1 MKTALRFWLFVTAL
15 TMFVFAAP
23 AYAQDG
29 SIGPTQP
36 GVSDL
41 GWVMFTATLVPLAVA
56 IVTKWNTSSVI
67 KSVLMAFLSV
77 VTSSIVVWQTWPDGT
92 QLTEFA
98 FAGLTAIVTSAATY
112 YGVWKPTTIAPK
124 LQDATTP
131 SASRSQAA

>member
-1 MKTALRFWLFVTAL
+1 MRKLLMLL
-15 TMFVFAAP
+15 TLTCMAMVMFGGV
-23 AYAQDG
+23 AYAQEG
-29 SIGPTQP
+29 SLGPEQP

-56 IVTKWNTSSVI
+56 IVTRWNTSSVI

-77 VTSSIVVWQTWPDGT
+77 VSSSVVVWQTWPDGT
-92 QLTEFA
+92 ELTEFA

-131 SASRSQAA
+131 AASRRAA

>member
-1 MKTALRFWLFVTAL
+1 MRKLFMLLLLATV
-15 TMFVFAAP
+15 FVIVGSGV

-67 KSVLMAFLSV
+67 KSMLMAFLSV

-92 QLTEFA
+92 ELTEFA

-131 SASRSQAA
+131 SASRQAA